1 MVRNFPH
8 FVRVRLSPHSIINLE
23 VWEIML
29 LEVVVVQT
37 LPMNV
42 VNQLEK
48 PHLFYVYYLISLV
61 PCYLGDKVQI
71 TETSDNTDI
80 LENAR
85 GCYNLMKKKFLPL
98 LQKWYEKLIKSK
110 HKNSGNM
117 IAFWTIL
124 LRKIFYFSETFS
136 VLCPPPVASSN
147 FQI

>member
-1 MVRNFPH
+1 
-8 FVRVRLSPHSIINLE
+8 
-23 VWEIML
+23 ML
-29 LEVVVVQT
+29 YKLY
-37 LPMNV
+37 LWAMNV
-42 VNQLEK
+42 VNQLKK
-48 PHLFYVYYLISLV
+48 PYLYYVYYLISLV

-117 IAFWTIL
+117 IAFGLFYLGKYSISARHFPSSVHL
-124 LRKIFYFSETFS
+124 LWQAPTSKSRNLK
-136 VLCPPPVASSN
+136 CG
-147 FQI
+147 